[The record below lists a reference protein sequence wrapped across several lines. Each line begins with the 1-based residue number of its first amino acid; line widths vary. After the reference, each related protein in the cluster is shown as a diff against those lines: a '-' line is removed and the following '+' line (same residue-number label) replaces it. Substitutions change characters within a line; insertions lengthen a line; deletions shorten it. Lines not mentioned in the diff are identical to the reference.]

1 MDRRRFLLTSLAG
14 VLAAPLGVGAQ
25 QVGKVYRIGFLS
37 TTGCPIQPEIMGPF
51 HQGLLE
57 LGYVEGQNI
66 VIECRGAPRA
76 TDRLHGFAAEL
87 VLLALRGS
95 EWVKSGSRG

>member
-1 MDRRRFLLTSLAG
+1 MSRRRFIAG
-14 VLAAPLGVGAQ
+14 VVLAVTPLGARASAQEYKAQ
-25 QVGKVYRIGFLS
+25 QAGKVYRIGFLS
-37 TTGCPIQPEIMGPF
+37 STGCPIQPEIMGPF

-76 TDRLHGFAAEL
+76 TDHSPA
-87 VLLALRGS
+87 S
-95 EWVKSGSRG
+95 PPS